1 MAYDSPL
8 DGYYVRHPELLLRD
22 PPAAAAGEAMS
33 GAGAAA
39 DATDG
44 AAGAEAGRPLAPTN
58 PYVLGFHLLCAAAE
72 LPLRLAAPGWVH
84 SPLNRAPS
92 STPHASLWL
101 QFYHQERDTAQVSAQ
116 P

>member
-22 PPAAAAGEAMS
+22 PPAAAAGEPTS
-33 GAGAAA
+33 GAGTAA

-44 AAGAEAGRPLAPTN
+44 ATGVEAGRPLAPTN

-72 LPLRLAAPGWVH
+72 LPLRLAAPGRVR
-84 SPLNRAPS
+84 SPVNRAPN

-101 QFYHQERDTAQVSAQ
+101 QSCHQERGTAQVSAQ